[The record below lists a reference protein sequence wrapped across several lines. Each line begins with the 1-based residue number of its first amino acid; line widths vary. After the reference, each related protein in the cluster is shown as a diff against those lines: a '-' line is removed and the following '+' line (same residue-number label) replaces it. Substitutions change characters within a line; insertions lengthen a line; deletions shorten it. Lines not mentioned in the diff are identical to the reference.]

1 MRYKAPMYH
10 PNIHSPSPTFRPMRW
25 LALLLVLLLGL
36 AGCATAP
43 PAGLTPV
50 TPFDVNRYAG
60 KWYEIARMDHS
71 FERGLSDVSARYT
84 VQPDGSVQVINRGFD
99 VSRQAWKEAVGKAL
113 FTGDASRGALKVS
126 FFGPFYGGYNVIAL
140 DPDYRWS
147 LVVGPDLGYVWIL
160 ARDKQLTPE
169 VREQVLAQARKAG
182 IDVDRLIW
190 VDQSRPDA

>member
-1 MRYKAPMYH
+1 MRYKAPMYR
-10 PNIHSPSPTFRPMRW
+10 PNIHSPSPTFSPMRW
-25 LALLLVLLLGL
+25 LALLLAALLAL

-126 FFGPFYGGYNVIAL
+126 FFGPFYGGYNVVAL

-160 ARDKQLTPE
+160 ARERQLSPA
-169 VREQVLAQARKAG
+169 VRQQVLEKARSLPA
-182 IDVDRLIW
+182 DALIF
-190 VDQSRPDA
+190 DLEEQTRPDA

>member
-1 MRYKAPMYH
+1 MYR
-10 PNIHSPSPTFRPMRW
+10 PNIHSPSPTFSPMRW
-25 LALLLVLLLGL
+25 LALLLAALLAL

-190 VDQSRPDA
+190 VAQTRPDA

>member
-25 LALLLVLLLGL
+25 LALLLAALLAL

-113 FTGDASRGALKVS
+113 FTGDANRGALKVS

-190 VDQSRPDA
+190 VAQTRPDA

>member
-1 MRYKAPMYH
+1 MRYKAPMYR
-10 PNIHSPSPTFRPMRW
+10 PNIHSPSPTFSPMRW
-25 LALLLVLLLGL
+25 LALLLAALLAL

-113 FTGDASRGALKVS
+113 FTGDANRGALKVS

-190 VDQSRPDA
+190 VAQTRPDA